1 VTLGS
6 ASVVTVS
13 TNPGSDPGTQ
23 TGAGVAL
30 LPPELTA
37 RACNGVIGYG
47 GGNMCGIVGYV
58 GSGQALPV
66 LLDGMARL
74 EYRGYDSAG
83 VAVVTGESIAVVR
96 KAGHLE
102 ELTKELEGMELPG
115 STGIGHTRWATHGA
129 PTDGNAHPHR
139 DCSGN
144 VAVVHN
150 GIIENHDVLRA
161 QLGQEGHTFSSDTDT
176 EVVAHLIE
184 SIIEEESC
192 SLLAAVGKAV
202 HVLEGAFALVC
213 IRAEEP
219 GCIIVARQ
227 VSPLIVGSAEGIGLV
242 ASGIPALLAYT
253 RDIVPLDDHQIG
265 EIRAGSIRLFDFEG
279 KELPVGTVRVE
290 WNLEAAE
297 KGGYEDFMLKEIFE
311 QPQALRDTMRGHFD
325 RQGRVTLDDVH
336 WKPGVLERIDKIVVV
351 ACGTSYHSGMMA
363 KHSIEHWTRIPVEL
377 DLASEFRYRD
387 PVLDDRSLVIGIAQ
401 SGETADT
408 LAAIRFAR
416 EMGATVI
423 AVTNVVG
430 SSITRDADAVI
441 FTHAGPE
448 IGVAATKTFLAQLV
462 ALNTLALY
470 LAQERGSM
478 SRDKMID
485 TIDAMSALPEQ
496 VEEVLAI
503 QGDVQRAAKRYADA
517 TDVLF
522 IGRGVGMTV
531 AMEGA
536 LKLKEISYIH
546 AEGYAAGE
554 LKHGAIALIEPGVP
568 VVAIVT
574 GQKLYDKMLANVEEV
589 RARGAD
595 TIMVAPRGDE
605 RARALA
611 NELFEVPS
619 TKPLLTPVLDT
630 VTLQLFAYFV
640 AKEKGL
646 SPDKPRNLAKSVT
659 VE

>member
-1 VTLGS
+1 
-6 ASVVTVS
+6 
-13 TNPGSDPGTQ
+13 
-23 TGAGVAL
+23 
-30 LPPELTA
+30 
-37 RACNGVIGYG
+37 
-47 GGNMCGIVGYV
+47 MCGIVGYV

-83 VAVVTGESIAVVR
+83 IAVASGESITVVR
-96 KAGHLE
+96 KAGHLDRLIE
-102 ELTKELEGMELPG
+102 QLEGVELPG
-115 STGIGHTRWATHGA
+115 SIGIGHTRWATHGA
-129 PTDGNAHPHR
+129 PTDENAHPHR
-139 DCSGN
+139 DCSGHI
-144 VAVVHN
+144 AVVHN
-150 GIIENHDVLRA
+150 GIIENHDVLRTR
-161 QLGQEGHTFSSDTDT
+161 LIQEGHSFSSDTDT

-184 SIIEEESC
+184 SIIERDSC
-192 SLLAAVGKAV
+192 SLTQAVTTAV

-213 IRAEEP
+213 MRAEEP
-219 GCIIVARQ
+219 GSIVVARQ
-227 VSPLIVGSAEGIGLV
+227 VSPLIVGAAEGMGLV

-253 RDIVPLDDHQIG
+253 RDIVPLDDHQIA
-265 EIRAGSIRLFDFEG
+265 EVRADELRIFDFDGNEV
-279 KELPVGTVRVE
+279 PVATVRVE

-311 QPQALRDTMRGHFD
+311 QPQALRDTMRGHFGPD
-325 RQGRVTLDDVH
+325 GRVRLDDVH

-416 EMGATVI
+416 EMNATVI

-470 LAQERGSM
+470 LAQERSSM
-478 SRDKMID
+478 SPDKMAD
-485 TIDAMSALPEQ
+485 TIEAMNMLPEQ

-503 QGDVQRAAKRYADA
+503 QGDVQRAAKRFAGA

-568 VVAIVT
+568 VVAVAT

-589 RARGAD
+589 RARGAE
-595 TIMVAPRGDE
+595 TIIVAPRGDE

-619 TKPLLTPVLDT
+619 TKPLLSPVLDT
-630 VTLQLFAYFV
+630 VALQLFAYFV
-640 AKEKGL
+640 AKERGL